1 VPDTG
6 HIKSNGKEYK
16 MSSGAIRTG
25 SKAQRARNVA
35 QGKLEDMKNEKLAT
49 GAISAKTTKAG
60 EKPLSMSA
68 YRSMS
73 DKERATEK
81 LKASQMYRAGQI
93 TKAEME
99 AIHDAVDEANL
110 LEKVKAD
117 AKKTGK
123 KKVTLPKGPKG
134 TEPEKGAG
142 KAALTGF
149 NKGGMPSRKGSF
161 DYRKGGLFAK

>member
-1 VPDTG
+1 MPDTG
-6 HIKSNGKEYK
+6 HTKSNGKEYK
-16 MSSGAIRTG
+16 MSAIRAGAKTK
-25 SKAQRARNVA
+25 KATDIENAR
-35 QGKLEDMKNEKLAT
+35 LAT

-60 EKPLSMSA
+60 EKPLAMST

-81 LKASQMYRAGQI
+81 LKASQMYRANQI
-93 TKAEME
+93 TEKEME

-123 KKVTLPKGPKG
+123 KKVTLPKAPKG
-134 TEPEKGAG
+134 AEPEKGAG

-149 NKGGMPSRKGSF
+149 NKGGMPSHKGSF
-161 DYRKGGLFAK
+161 DYRKGGMFAK